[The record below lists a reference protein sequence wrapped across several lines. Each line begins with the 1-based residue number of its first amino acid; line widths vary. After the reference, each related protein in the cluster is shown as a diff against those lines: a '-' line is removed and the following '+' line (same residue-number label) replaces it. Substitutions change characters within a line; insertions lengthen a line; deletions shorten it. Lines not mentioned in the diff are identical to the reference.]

1 MGRDKHERRRHKSR
15 RKFVQI
21 WNEVIE
27 SPAYRSLSVAGA
39 AALVQICNRYNGGN
53 NGRISF
59 SVREMAER
67 LNVGKDRANRA
78 LTELVERRLLI
89 PTRSGWFSN
98 KHRQA
103 TEWRIPFQPTDQAPT
118 NDHRNWK
125 PGEIQNTVPKRGT
138 HGPEGRDTTRTAQ
151 RADGPQE
158 WDTTDHATVP
168 KRGTHVHCSHIPSDL
183 KGASAAADSCDAAM
197 AAMTEIN
204 LPIGGLTH

>member
-125 PGEIQNTVPKRGT
+125 PGPMSEIQNTVLKTRT
-138 HGPEGRDTTRTAQ
+138 VGPQNRDTT
-151 RADGPQE
+151 G
-158 WDTTDHATVP
+158 HATVL
-168 KRGTHVHCSHIPSDL
+168 KTGTHIHCSHIPSGL
-183 KGASAAADSCDAAM
+183 KGASTAADSCDAAM

-204 LPIGGLTH
+204 LPIGGLLPGVTR